1 MNTWIAYLF
10 IIIYIYIL
18 HCKSYR
24 YVQWLSTLFI
34 HHFQQQRSWFPSHQ
48 WNQGVDVEGC
58 WSSRPS
64 VSWPF
69 GMQPIGFL
77 SGKLGLVTYGTYCKK
92 TQIISQVFSNNFSAS
107 SVWGGV
113 QVSKFQIHPWF
124 NCKNI
129 LEKSM
134 SRVWGQFA
142 LVWMQGWNSRALN
155 AWRRNWSTNWCWLQ
169 PLDRFLQ
176 QWKSERFSLKN
187 MIQSYLHY
195 THLYTHIY
203 MLYLCTCC
211 SIWAEGRWRCSTAGI
226 KRSR

>member
-1 MNTWIAYLF
+1 M
-10 IIIYIYIL
+10 II
-18 HCKSYR
+18 HF
-24 YVQWLSTLFI
+24 VHPPLSTTKI
-34 HHFQQQRSWFPSHQ
+34 MISHDFPPTSGTKELMLKAVGRHGQAFPGRLGCSH
-48 WNQGVDVEGC
+48 
-58 WSSRPS
+58 R
-64 VSWPF
+64 
-69 GMQPIGFL
+69 FL
-77 SGKLGLVTYGTYCKK
+77 SRLGLVIYGTCCKK
-92 TQIISQVFSNNFSAS
+92 TQIISQVFSNNFCCFCCLR
-107 SVWGGV
+107 WGAM
-113 QVSKFQIHPWF
+113 SKFQIQPWF

-129 LEKSM
+129 LKSM

-187 MIQSYLHY
+187 MMQSYLHY
-195 THLYTHIY
+195 THLYNHIY
-203 MLYLCTCC
+203 MLYLCACY